1 GQLAGGALQK
11 IEGERPVSRNQPG
24 LLFLLPLPD
33 LQEVSAPWLGCKFT
47 GAWLAGRGEAD
58 LVTVS
63 VQFVDAEHDFFL
75 GRGHI
80 HLLWLCRRVEL
91 DNPLLAGRVLRR
103 IGKDESVILESV
115 IFDDDSGLFTLS
127 LGNALP
133 SRIAETSFQLPCSPS
148 KSFLD
153 AGS

>member
-1 GQLAGGALQK
+1 
-11 IEGERPVSRNQPG
+11 
-24 LLFLLPLPD
+24 

-75 GRGHI
+75 GRGRI

-91 DNPLLAGRVLRR
+91 DRPLLAGCVLRQ
-103 IGKDESVILESV
+103 IGEEESVIL
-115 IFDDDSGLFTLS
+115 DNDSGLLRLV
-127 LGNALP
+127 LGQRLT
-133 SRIAETSFQLPCSPS
+133 IAETSFQLPCSPS

-153 AGS
+153 AGSGGVSTASDTPMAAIIRN